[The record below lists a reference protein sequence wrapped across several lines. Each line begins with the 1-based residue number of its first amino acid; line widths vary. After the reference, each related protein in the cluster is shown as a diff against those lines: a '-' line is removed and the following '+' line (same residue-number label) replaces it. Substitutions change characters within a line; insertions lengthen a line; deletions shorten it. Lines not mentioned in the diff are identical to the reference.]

1 MLLLGRRF
9 RPDERQRLFT
19 LFNFTNFVVEALAK
33 SKSFEDDYQFH
44 KRLGQTL
51 TLLGNHHLASLKSS
65 STKSFPPNYD
75 TFLRLVLT
83 FGTHPSIMLSSFSL
97 PFWIQ
102 LLSDADVVRQP
113 FFGAFIPELLKM
125 CAEKL
130 FKGGDLRVRHAS
142 SIELSDRIVSHTVH
156 TRTVTRVHHIVLT
169 QHARTQN
176 SPPPLTQP
184 ANPTLAAFNSLDF
197 DTRDALLQFF
207 STFRSKLQEV
217 IRLIADIQPDQCLQ
231 FAIVNLRDA
240 IPQQEGAPC
249 TVHSM
254 VYLRLESATTF
265 LENALMGLPKTVFA
279 LTYPPMTAEQDAV
292 SQQFAQLSLLTLQM
306 LFNWNTK
313 VRHTR

>member
-1 MLLLGRRF
+1 MQNHSYTYALTHA
-9 RPDERQRLFT
+9 DT
-19 LFNFTNFVVEALAK
+19 LSNH
-33 SKSFEDDYQFH
+33 S
-44 KRLGQTL
+44 L
-51 TLLGNHHLASLKSS
+51 TL
-65 STKSFPPNYD
+65 P
-75 TFLRLVLT
+75 
-83 FGTHPSIMLSSFSL
+83 
-97 PFWIQ
+97 
-102 LLSDADVVRQP
+102 
-113 FFGAFIPELLKM
+113 
-125 CAEKL
+125 
-130 FKGGDLRVRHAS
+130 
-142 SIELSDRIVSHTVH
+142 
-156 TRTVTRVHHIVLT
+156 
-169 QHARTQN
+169 
-176 SPPPLTQP
+176 TQP
-184 ANPTLAAFNSLDF
+184 PNPTLAAFNSLDF

-254 VYLRLESATTF
+254 AYLRLESATTF

-313 VRHTR
+313 VRQ

>member
-19 LFNFTNFVVEALAK
+19 LFNFTNFVVEALSK

-83 FGTHPSIMLSSFSL
+83 FATHPSTMLSSFSL

-102 LLSDADVVRQP
+102 LLSDTDVVRQP

-130 FKGGDLRVRHAS
+130 FKGGDLRVRHIAMCFA
-142 SIELSDRIVSHTVH
+142 LSDRHTACKITH
-156 TRTVTRVHHIVLT
+156 T
-169 QHARTQN
+169 
-176 SPPPLTQP
+176 
-184 ANPTLAAFNSLDF
+184 
-197 DTRDALLQFF
+197 
-207 STFRSKLQEV
+207 
-217 IRLIADIQPDQCLQ
+217 
-231 FAIVNLRDA
+231 
-240 IPQQEGAPC
+240 
-249 TVHSM
+249 
-254 VYLRLESATTF
+254 
-265 LENALMGLPKTVFA
+265 
-279 LTYPPMTAEQDAV
+279 
-292 SQQFAQLSLLTLQM
+292 
-306 LFNWNTK
+306 
-313 VRHTR
+313 HTH